1 MGGTFAV
8 GPVPSYALHYS
19 GWCPPRCF
27 TLGGA
32 QAELAE
38 SGQWQSVCWNSPI
51 TPVRGQTLREGAL
64 CPTLEQ
70 AYSRANG
77 SLQSVGSFLQNILAA
92 QEVCV

>member
-1 MGGTFAV
+1 MSGGQDR
-8 GPVPSYALHYS
+8 GPWWALLQ
-19 GWCPPRCF
+19 RALLCF
-27 TLGGA
+27 TMDGA

-38 SGQWQSVCWNSPI
+38 SGQSVCWNSPI

>member
-1 MGGTFAV
+1 MSGGQDR
-8 GPVPSYALHYS
+8 GPWWALLQ
-19 GWCPPRCF
+19 RALLCF

-32 QAELAE
+32 QAESE
-38 SGQWQSVCWNSPI
+38 QWQSVCWNSPI

-77 SLQSVGSFLQNILAA
+77 SLQSVWSFLQNILAA